1 MNAEGEQGRGHLMY
15 EITYQ
20 VGWWNKNGTTN
31 ETEVTVRAATH
42 DEGQRLAVE
51 AMRQVVG
58 AIAYRLS
65 QDSPQFYPGL
75 PVRVEPL
82 GGGEE

>member
-1 MNAEGEQGRGHLMY
+1 MNSEGHLMH

-20 VGWWNKNGTTN
+20 VRWFNADGSAN

-51 AMRQVVG
+51 IMQQVVG
-58 AIAYRLS
+58 AIAYRVT
-65 QDSPQFYPGL
+65 QESPQFYPGI
-75 PVRVEPL
+75 PVRVEQ
-82 GGGEE
+82 GR

>member
-1 MNAEGEQGRGHLMY
+1 MNGKSEQSGEPRMH

-42 DEGQRLAVE
+42 DEGQWLAIE
-51 AMRQVVG
+51 TMRQVVG

-75 PVRVEPL
+75 PVRVEQL
-82 GGGEE
+82 GGGEG